1 MRGYI
6 RNFNISVGT
15 KVNNY
20 LARYNKVLDNNTVL
34 LIDKM
39 TDDFKAFN
47 ERTQAAIADA
57 SVVNKPPPDFFTIC
71 THG

>member
-1 MRGYI
+1 MG
-6 RNFNISVGT
+6 N

-20 LARYNKVLDNNTVL
+20 LARYNKVVDNNTVL

-47 ERTQAAIADA
+47 ERTQAAVEDGKI
-57 SVVNKPPPDFFTIC
+57 VNKPPPDFFTIC
-71 THG
+71 ANGYVNPNSP